1 MNKAGYLLALVVAAG
16 AASSP
21 MVLAQS
27 RPAMAE
33 FMHMD
38 QNKDGKVSAAE
49 HAAGARAM
57 FGTMDANRDGIV
69 TAAEMEAGHKAVTG
83 HAHGMGA
90 MSAADKIK
98 MVDADGDG
106 KLTAAEHDAA
116 SQSMFLR
123 MDSNH
128 DGFLTEAE
136 MAAGHA
142 AMMGKH

>member
-1 MNKAGYLLALVVAAG
+1 MNSAGYLLALVVAAG

-33 FMHMD
+33 FTHMD
-38 QNKDGKVSAAE
+38 RNKDAKVSAAE

-57 FGTMDANRDGIV
+57 FAAMDANHDGIV
-69 TAAEMEAGHKAVTG
+69 TAAEMQAGHLAVAGKAQG
-83 HAHGMGA
+83 SLA

-98 MVDADGDG
+98 MVDGDGDG
-106 KLTAAEHDAA
+106 KLTAAEHEAA
-116 SQSMFLR
+116 SRSMFLR
-123 MDSNH
+123 MDVNH
-128 DGFLTEAE
+128 DGLLTEPE

>member
-1 MNKAGYLLALVVAAG
+1 MNKAGYLLALVIAAG

-27 RPAMAE
+27 RPALAA
-33 FMHMD
+33 FAQMD
-38 QNKDGKVSAAE
+38 QNRDGKVSAAE

-57 FGTMDANRDGIV
+57 FVRMDANHDGIV
-69 TAAEMEAGHKAVTG
+69 TAAEMEAAQPAVTG
-83 HAHGMGA
+83 KASSA
-90 MSAADKIK
+90 MPAAAKIK
-98 MVDADGDG
+98 VADGDGDG

-123 MDSNH
+123 MDTNH
-128 DGFLTEAE
+128 DGMLTEAE

-142 AMMGKH
+142 AMLGQH